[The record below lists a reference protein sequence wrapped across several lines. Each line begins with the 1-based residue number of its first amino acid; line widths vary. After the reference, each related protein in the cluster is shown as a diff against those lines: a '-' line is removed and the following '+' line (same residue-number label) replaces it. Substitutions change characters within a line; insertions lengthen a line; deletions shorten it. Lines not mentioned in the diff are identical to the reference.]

1 MIFVFLALVEY
12 ALVNSYMRR
21 SEKYERLANKYKRKS
36 STDILTLSPMFA
48 SELARSYAEMMKL
61 RRKSSAMNL
70 IEDVKRSQL
79 NLKIFKYIFPHK
91 DFTSSPRQNRR
102 KLAKGSRE
110 ETSLSLSEDTT
121 EQSSKHSN
129 SNSKNSTDGA
139 EKPLISQVSNSPKT
153 MDQKKNPSHRNV
165 PGMDGSYY
173 GVFCRNPESFE
184 FLQITCI
191 CTCLQPLNVWSKCPM
206 AR

>member
-70 IEDVKRSQL
+70 IEDVKRSL
-79 NLKIFKYIFPHK
+79 Y
-91 DFTSSPRQNRR
+91 
-102 KLAKGSRE
+102 
-110 ETSLSLSEDTT
+110 
-121 EQSSKHSN
+121 
-129 SNSKNSTDGA
+129 
-139 EKPLISQVSNSPKT
+139 
-153 MDQKKNPSHRNV
+153 
-165 PGMDGSYY
+165 
-173 GVFCRNPESFE
+173 
-184 FLQITCI
+184 
-191 CTCLQPLNVWSKCPM
+191 
-206 AR
+206 